1 MKLEIYHSVV
11 YNIIIGMD
19 MRILKNKPFSKWA
32 KKSKITDAILVS
44 AVNEMANGLYEANL
58 GGHIYKKRLPLG
70 HRGKSGGA
78 RTIIAFKVK
87 DRAIF
92 IYGFSK
98 GEKSNIAE
106 EEGLKELAKVYFDYD
121 ENQINK
127 AIKAGVLIEVPKNE
141 KINS

>member
-1 MKLEIYHSVV
+1 
-11 YNIIIGMD
+11 
-19 MRILKNKPFSKWA
+19 MRILKNKLFSQWA
-32 KKSKITDAILVS
+32 KKSRITDRTLVS
-44 AVNEMANGLYEANL
+44 AVNEMAHGLYEANL

-70 HRGKSGGA
+70 HKGKSSGA

-87 DRAIF
+87 DKAIF

-98 GEKSNIAE
+98 GEKANITNKE
-106 EEGLKELAKVYFDYD
+106 EESLKDLAKVYFGYD

-127 AIKAGVLIEVPKNE
+127 AIKAGLLIEVHANE